1 MGFKGAWVN
10 RRVNGIATTTGT
22 RPRSTTTISG
32 KTGNQLTFET
42 FTSKIS
48 PITACSQLAFH
59 ANPIP
64 GQENDRDSAILE
76 DNYSSRLNALSG
88 TTSQRSY
95 SWRTLRDYYH
105 QDEDESSPGSSIR
118 FGTVGMW
125 GNGVVSTARHS
136 CLKIENES
144 TLSDILEENPEE
156 HYYLSRIAT
165 ESLIEHAW
173 RHKRKGSGFG
183 ATLLTP
189 FNKETIRVVRC
200 NSSSSPDP
208 VSPKTDGGK
217 SQTDDISETSES
229 PCSP

>member
-22 RPRSTTTISG
+22 RPRSTTAISG
-32 KTGNQLTFET
+32 RTGSQLTFET
-42 FTSKIS
+42 FTPKIS
-48 PITACSQLAFH
+48 PITSCSAPGSH
-59 ANPIP
+59 ASLIP
-64 GQENDRDSAILE
+64 GLENDRDSVIQE
-76 DNYSSRLNALSG
+76 DNYSSRLSALSG
-88 TTSQRSY
+88 ITNLKSY
-95 SWRTLRDYYH
+95 SWRTLRDCYH
-105 QDEDESSPGSSIR
+105 QDEGESSPGSSIR
-118 FGTVGMW
+118 FGTVGIW

-208 VSPKTDGGK
+208 VSPKTDGEQ
-217 SQTDDISETSES
+217 SLTDATSRNPES

>member
-1 MGFKGAWVN
+1 MP
-10 RRVNGIATTTGT
+10 
-22 RPRSTTTISG
+22 RPSTTTTSG

-42 FTSKIS
+42 FTSEIS
-48 PITACSQLAFH
+48 PITDCSAPVFH
-59 ANPIP
+59 VKATP
-64 GQENDRDSAILE
+64 GQDSDKDSAILE
-76 DNYSSRLNALSG
+76 DNYSSRLSALSG
-88 TTSQRSY
+88 ITNLKSY
-95 SWRTLRDYYH
+95 SWKTLRDYYH
-105 QDEDESSPGSSIR
+105 QTEDESSPGSSIR

-136 CLKIENES
+136 CLKIENAS

-156 HYYLSRIAT
+156 QYYLSRIAT
-165 ESLIEHAW
+165 ESLIKHAW
-173 RHKRKGSGFG
+173 RHKKKGSGFG

-189 FNKETIRVVRC
+189 FSKETIRVVQC

-217 SQTDDISETSES
+217 SPTDDISETSES